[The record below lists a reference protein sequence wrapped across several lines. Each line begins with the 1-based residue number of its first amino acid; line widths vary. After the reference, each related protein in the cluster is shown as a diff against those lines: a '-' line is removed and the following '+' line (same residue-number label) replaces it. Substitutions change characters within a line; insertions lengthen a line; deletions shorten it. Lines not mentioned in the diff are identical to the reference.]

1 MNPVQ
6 ANSWERIQQAIDV
19 QIKSLEESTRATIR
33 ALRFRRNAHSPI
45 SSLPPEVLAA
55 IFSFLCLPGVPSL
68 GGKPDNHLARLRV
81 SHVCHQWREIVLNQ
95 PFLWS
100 HVDFTTVSLTRV
112 TETLIRA
119 KSVPLYFEARFSS
132 CQCDNV
138 RVSTFQKELE
148 AHIPRICHLSI
159 TAKHF
164 LLRCTLE
171 GFVSP
176 TPTLEYLS
184 LSSCGGEELFI
195 PDTLFDGSAP
205 RLSCLKLRNCN
216 ISWKSPFLKGLK
228 YVEILMP
235 SEDARPELEVWLAAL
250 DQMSLLRTLTL
261 HSASPIASPFL
272 FDVKRTI
279 TLPFLIHLDIS
290 ASPLDCTLALAHLD
304 LPALTS
310 LCLTVIYHLTDRRNV
325 HKLLPHP
332 ASAERA
338 HPQLCNDL
346 GILVWPVPGI
356 DAEVHDPPTFLGAT
370 LPTRVTLTFRSKDRD
385 GSDAHRRILDMVM
398 VALPLDDLVMFTA
411 QGLDELGPLAEDLSR
426 KSLLW
431 FRHSPQWALLRRVR
445 LAPPADLGFIKM
457 LLEGN
462 GGSENPLLPSL
473 TELVLVYAYLYQLPL
488 CDALM
493 KRVEQG
499 VPLEMLD
506 LRLCLPDLDNAAA
519 VQLLSEIVIDVLG
532 PEETFEAVEQIES
545 MWDPL
550 VARGPFIEE
559 TDPDT
564 EDDDD
569 H

>member
-1 MNPVQ
+1 
-6 ANSWERIQQAIDV
+6 
-19 QIKSLEESTRATIR
+19 
-33 ALRFRRNAHSPI
+33 
-45 SSLPPEVLAA
+45 
-55 IFSFLCLPGVPSL
+55 
-68 GGKPDNHLARLRV
+68 
-81 SHVCHQWREIVLNQ
+81 
-95 PFLWS
+95 
-100 HVDFTTVSLTRV
+100 
-112 TETLIRA
+112 
-119 KSVPLYFEARFSS
+119 
-132 CQCDNV
+132 
-138 RVSTFQKELE
+138 
-148 AHIPRICHLSI
+148 
-159 TAKHF
+159 
-164 LLRCTLE
+164 
-171 GFVSP
+171 
-176 TPTLEYLS
+176 
-184 LSSCGGEELFI
+184 
-195 PDTLFDGSAP
+195 
-205 RLSCLKLRNCN
+205 
-216 ISWKSPFLKGLK
+216 
-228 YVEILMP
+228 MP

-261 HSASPIASPFL
+261 HS
-272 FDVKRTI
+272 
-279 TLPFLIHLDIS
+279 LPQLLLHFY
-290 ASPLDCTLALAHLD
+290 
-304 LPALTS
+304 LTS
-310 LCLTVIYHLTDRRNV
+310 SAPSHFLSLYTWISRP
-325 HKLLPHP
+325 LLWIERAQTSSVCRATCPWNPRHP

-385 GSDAHRRILDMVM
+385 GSDAPPDPRHVGP
-398 VALPLDDLVMFTA
+398 ATA
-411 QGLDELGPLAEDLSR
+411 RATG
-426 KSLLW
+426 
-431 FRHSPQWALLRRVR
+431 
-445 LAPPADLGFIKM
+445 PPADLGFIKM